1 MLKRRMNRSLSVRVK
16 LGAIVAFCGLLAALA
31 GGAAYAELVQVGPLV
46 LQADG
51 GFIPRKLPRNRYVPI
66 RFEGHVRISSTNS
79 EPVPPLRQIKLNF
92 DRDGLIT
99 TKGLAVC
106 SPTQIEA
113 STPQAARQ
121 ACKAAIIGTGHVHV
135 AVSVPGGGTV
145 NVESPLTLFNGPR
158 QEGNLTVLAHAQT
171 TFPKLETFV
180 VVVPVERLHGA
191 YSYRA
196 TVNLPE
202 IAEGHGAL
210 TYVDGK
216 IGKRWRSGGKERS
229 YTSARCSDG
238 ILETQGRLV
247 FAEGTIISG
256 TIFKPCS
263 ALG

>member
-1 MLKRRMNRSLSVRVK
+1 MVNRSHSVRVK
-16 LGAIVAFCGLLAALA
+16 LGAIFATCGLLAALA
-31 GGAAYAELVQVGPLV
+31 GGVAYAEMVQVGPLV
-46 LQADG
+46 LRADG
-51 GFIPRKLPRNRYVPI
+51 GFTPRQLPQNRYVPI
-66 RFEGHVRISSTNS
+66 RFEGHARISSTNS
-79 EPVPPLRQIKLNF
+79 EPVPALRQVKLSF

-113 STPQAARQ
+113 MAPQAARQ

-158 QEGNLTVLAHAQT
+158 QGGNLTVLAHAQT
-171 TFPKLETFV
+171 TFPKPETFV
-180 VVVPVERLHGA
+180 VVVPVERLHGG

-216 IGKRWRSGGKERS
+216 LGKRYRSGGRERS

-247 FAEGTIISG
+247 FAEGTVISG

-263 ALG
+263 ALD